1 MAARSS
7 CYYPFAASRCDRGF
21 TLVELATVVALVA
34 IVGIVALP
42 NLTTSLVNQ
51 RLRAAGTDL
60 VSALMI
66 ARSEAIKR
74 NAQVEV
80 MPLAGRD
87 WASGWRVIAVD
98 SDEQIDR
105 KDPPGLRVA
114 VAHAPTSILYER
126 TGRLSVAGTTQV
138 EFHDSESGSTL
149 PPRCVS
155 IDPSGLPR
163 LELGRCL

>member
-1 MAARSS
+1 VAI
-7 CYYPFAASRCDRGF
+7 
-21 TLVELATVVALVA
+21 ALVA
-34 IVGIVALP
+34 IVAVFAMP
-42 NLTTSLVNQ
+42 NLATSLVNQ

-80 MPLAGRD
+80 SPLAKRD
-87 WASGWRVIAVD
+87 WTSGWRVVAVETD
-98 SDEQIDR
+98 DQIDR
-105 KDPPGLRVA
+105 KDAPGVRVA
-114 VAHAPTSILYER
+114 VARAPASITYER
-126 TGRLSVAGTTQV
+126 TGRLSVAGTTQI
-138 EFHDSESGSTL
+138 EFHDSEYGSTL

-163 LELGRCL
+163 LELGACL